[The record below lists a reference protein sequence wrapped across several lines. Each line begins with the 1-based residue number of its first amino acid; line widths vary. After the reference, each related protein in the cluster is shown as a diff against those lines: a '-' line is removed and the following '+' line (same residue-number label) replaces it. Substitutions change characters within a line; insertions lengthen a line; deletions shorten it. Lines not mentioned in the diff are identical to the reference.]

1 MLLVCLTAG
10 LVGACLSPTLPLPP
24 PSPPDT
30 ILATEQQGVYQLKGA
45 VRANSL
51 VTAFNIDNG
60 LSFGQRTE
68 GDGRYD
74 FLVRG
79 KEGDRLELWYSVGTD
94 ESNSV
99 SFELEP
105 R

>member
-1 MLLVCLTAG
+1 M
-10 LVGACLSPTLPLPP
+10 LPP
-24 PSPPDT
+24 PSPPDG
-30 ILATEQQGVYQLKGA
+30 ILATDQQGVYELKGS

-51 VTAFNIDNG
+51 VTAFNVDNG
-60 LSFGQRTE
+60 LTFGQLTR

-79 KEGDRLELWYSVGTD
+79 SEGDRMELWYSVGTD

-99 SFELEP
+99 SFELVVK
-105 R
+105 